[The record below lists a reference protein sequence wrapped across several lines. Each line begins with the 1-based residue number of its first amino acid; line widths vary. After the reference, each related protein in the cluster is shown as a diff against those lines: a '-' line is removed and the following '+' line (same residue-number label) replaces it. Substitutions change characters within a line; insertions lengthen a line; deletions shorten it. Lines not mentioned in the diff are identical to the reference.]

1 MSTWVLRGRRVEL
14 RPLVASDWPAWSE
27 VRSRCRDW
35 LVPWE
40 PRLPPG
46 FADPATDPAVF
57 AQRCALRDRERDLG
71 VAFGFGLF
79 VDDRFVGEV
88 NLNAVQRGAFQN
100 AYIGYWVDQA
110 CAGRGYVPEAVVV
123 LFRFAFETLGL
134 HRIQISI
141 VPRNR
146 ASRRVAEKLDL
157 RDEGI
162 ARRYIEING
171 VWEDHVRYA
180 LTAEEWWERREAYL
194 AAWIGSAATA
204 PGSEGRLRARGPQ

>member
-46 FADPATDPAVF
+46 FPDPATDPAVF

-71 VAFGFGLF
+71 VAFAFGLF

-146 ASRRVAEKLDL
+146 ASRRVAEKLAL

-162 ARRYIEING
+162 AKRYIEING

-194 AAWIGSAATA
+194 TAWIGPSATA
-204 PGSEGRLRARGPQ
+204 RVSEGRLRAWGPR